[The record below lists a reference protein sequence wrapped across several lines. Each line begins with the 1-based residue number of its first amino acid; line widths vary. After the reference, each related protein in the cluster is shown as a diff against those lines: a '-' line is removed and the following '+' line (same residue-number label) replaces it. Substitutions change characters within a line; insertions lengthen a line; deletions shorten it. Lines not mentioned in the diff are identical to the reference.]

1 MPALG
6 KIFLSAQ
13 NGSTLTAVKRLETVH
28 SLRNSVSK
36 RLYTW
41 RLKSDECARVWTGQY
56 WQERDGERVISC
68 ISCPKFLA
76 EEVECSIPFS
86 SPIRKCVSAAQEAN
100 LHSLSE
106 KTLLEI
112 GFGKHSIPRKL
123 VEDAGGTWTGIDPML
138 PTSKQ
143 ATVGGRG
150 FGKVANIPFPD
161 CTFDVVAGIQ
171 SIEHWY
177 EPWADARLETG
188 YAASLQEVYRVLKPD
203 GSIYFCAPIHLH
215 GHEMFIVGD
224 VQRIRRLFDPLPW
237 KNITIERWREDYS
250 PLERYR
256 TPDRDVKLWERSVTS
271 YPREL
276 LEDILENRSVSLITI
291 KAEK

>member
-1 MPALG
+1 MPSG
-6 KIFLSAQ
+6 Q
-13 NGSTLTAVKRLETVH
+13 NGSTLTTVKRSQAVH

-68 ISCPKFLA
+68 NSCPKFVA
-76 EEVECSIPFS
+76 EEVKCSIPFS

-100 LHSLSE
+100 LHSLSGGD
-106 KTLLEI
+106 LLEI

-123 VEDAGGTWTGIDPML
+123 VDDAGGIWTGIDPML
-138 PTSKQ
+138 PTSKK
-143 ATVGGRG
+143 AAFGRG
-150 FGKVANIPFPD
+150 GFGHVANIPFPD
-161 CTFDVVAGIQ
+161 CTFDVVTGIQ
-171 SIEHWY
+171 SIEHWD
-177 EPWADARLETG
+177 EPLPDASLETG
-188 YAASLQEVYRVLKPD
+188 YTAGLQEVYRVLKPN

-215 GHEMFIVGD
+215 GQEMFIAGD
-224 VQRIRRLFDPLPW
+224 VQRIRSLFDPLPW
-237 KNITIERWREDYS
+237 KNVTIERWREDYS
-250 PLERYR
+250 PLERYP
-256 TPDRDVKLWERSVTS
+256 TPNSDAKSWERSVTS

-291 KAEK
+291 KAKKAGSGPT